1 MSKVFMTLGGDL
13 YILIDTY
20 LLLDITTDKFISYQ
34 KVPDDVEEPE
44 RRQYFLVNKVLS
56 YTDRCSPTDPIES
69 IYSYHAETILS
80 VMDKTYCGE
89 LTVVS
94 DDFLDVWY
102 RHG

>member
-89 LTVVS
+89 VTVVS
-94 DDFLDVWY
+94 DDFLDGWY